1 MEKTLKVIRKE
12 KNLTQEQAA
21 KLVSVSLR
29 SYKTY
34 ENDTSKIGSLKYEY
48 MLEKLE
54 RYNLLDEE
62 HGLLSQSQIKD
73 FCEPVFKEYQI
84 SYAYLFGSYAKKTAK
99 ETSDVDI
106 LVSSEVKGL
115 RFYGFVEKIQAALHK
130 KVDILDVSQLM
141 ENPDL
146 LNEILKDG
154 IKIYG

>member
-115 RFYGFVEKIQAALHK
+115 RFYGFVEKIQAASH
-130 KVDILDVSQLM
+130 IA
-141 ENPDL
+141 
-146 LNEILKDG
+146 
-154 IKIYG
+154 